1 MWQDWRALGTSSSS
15 SCTDFAGKRG
25 GENPAEAKTPH
36 KHAQTQATH
45 KGVEAPGPARHPEEA
60 EDAPQHRHGHQGHYQ
75 GKDITE
81 RTNTSTKASAFSHNL
96 VSITQHGYF

>member
-1 MWQDWRALGTSSSS
+1 MAPAHPHRALTLL
-15 SCTDFAGKRG
+15 GK
-25 GENPAEAKTPH
+25 GEERTQQKPRLPTGC

-60 EDAPQHRHGHQGHYQ
+60 EDAPQHGHGHQGHYQ

-81 RTNTSTKASAFSHNL
+81 RTKTSTKASAFSHNL
-96 VSITQHGYF
+96 LSITQHGYF